1 LCVNNHIF
9 VKPICTITIKHN
21 WVRNVGLVIFLVIAW
36 LVLAIFFSLNKKLP
50 SSINIILF
58 LVIQIVQI
66 NLFTIFSLEMKL
78 FTYGK
83 DPVEFITVIVHRDI
97 ILPYLLLLFV
107 NSLFINTK
115 IGNRILFTM
124 VILFMMIAF
133 EHLLRLLGY
142 IHNHHWSIWQYGL
155 TCMGFMVFSMLTAYL
170 LTKLSFKEQ
179 KEYDGPSNI

>member
-1 LCVNNHIF
+1 
-9 VKPICTITIKHN
+9 
-21 WVRNVGLVIFLVIAW
+21 
-36 LVLAIFFSLNKKLP
+36 
-50 SSINIILF
+50 
-58 LVIQIVQI
+58 
-66 NLFTIFSLEMKL
+66 MKL

-107 NSLFINTK
+107 NSLFVNTK

-142 IHNHHWSIWQYGL
+142 IHNHHWSIWQYAL
-155 TCMGFMVFSMLTAYL
+155 TCMGLMVFSMLTAYL